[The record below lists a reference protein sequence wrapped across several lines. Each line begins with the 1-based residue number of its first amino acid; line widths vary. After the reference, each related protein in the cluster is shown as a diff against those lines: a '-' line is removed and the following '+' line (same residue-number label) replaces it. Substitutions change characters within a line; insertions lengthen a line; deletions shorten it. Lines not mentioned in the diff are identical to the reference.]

1 MADRLDGEAS
11 PDYVLHPE
19 PNHENDLLFQY
30 RVRRDADSPDL
41 LEAFLH
47 CRRTGSVLNGANLR
61 VVWDDFCCGFLVA
74 GAMADFDHLMPRNI
88 Q

>member
-1 MADRLDGEAS
+1 MVSSWRREDTMLGTFQSSAEA
-11 PDYVLHPE
+11 VR
-19 PNHENDLLFQY
+19 
-30 RVRRDADSPDL
+30 RVRTFQARSPASDGV
-41 LEAFLH
+41 EMVP
-47 CRRTGSVLNGANLR
+47 VLNGANLR